1 MEQNQKP
8 HEGTPSPGP
17 PFGSVRPPIDPRG
30 AVPPPPVPPPWYG
43 PIQPPQSK
51 SQGGGGLGRFVGWSL
66 TGIII
71 SLLMV
76 SLAINFWLGGFY
88 VSVTSGPYE
97 QTYREGSEQNRI
109 VIIPINGIIDDGS
122 SQFVHEALYAL
133 QSQLPAAVVLRVDSG
148 GGFVGPCDRIHQMIK
163 QFSQQTDVP
172 VIASFGTMATS
183 GGYYV
188 AAGSRWILAEP
199 TCTTGSIG
207 VIGGTFT
214 IERLLRKVGVTPEFL
229 TATGSPEKDVANSH
243 FRAWEN
249 RDRQTLQF
257 SLDNAHDR
265 FVQVVYEGRKEHLQS
280 IENAMELAKGRVYT
294 AQQAI
299 ELKLVDGQGYL
310 HDAINKAKELA
321 QIPESEQPRVTTIR
335 PTVQLGVMN
344 ILGAQRSESGIWSS
358 EQVRRTLLELNSS
371 RLAYIY

>member
-1 MEQNQKP
+1 M
-8 HEGTPSPGP
+8 
-17 PFGSVRPPIDPRG
+17 
-30 AVPPPPVPPPWYG
+30 
-43 PIQPPQSK
+43 
-51 SQGGGGLGRFVGWSL
+51 
-66 TGIII
+66 
-71 SLLMV
+71 
-76 SLAINFWLGGFY
+76 
-88 VSVTSGPYE
+88 SVTSGPYE